1 MKKQSNK
8 KSVAKFDKKMKEQTN
23 PKSNSPIDSSNNNEF
38 KKTFKKTTS
47 NYPNNILE
55 LFKRLGIE

>member
-8 KSVAKFDKKMKEQTN
+8 KPIKKSDKKMKEQTN
-23 PKSNSPIDSSNNNEF
+23 PKNISPIDSSNNEDSTKTL
-38 KKTFKKTTS
+38 KKATS